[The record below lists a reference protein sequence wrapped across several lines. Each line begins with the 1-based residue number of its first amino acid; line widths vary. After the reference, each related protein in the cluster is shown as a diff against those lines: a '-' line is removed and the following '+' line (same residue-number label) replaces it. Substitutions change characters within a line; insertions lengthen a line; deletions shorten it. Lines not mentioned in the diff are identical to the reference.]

1 MVRERYGRAGTLSKC
16 YLPRVAGKAMLVPVV
31 ALVGWTFVMWGW
43 MYATR
48 IPAIRRARMQ
58 LDPEAPRGQ
67 QMSTLPPSV
76 RWKADNYNHLM
87 EQPTIFYA
95 VAFALALLGIGGG
108 INLTLAWAYVGLRVV
123 HSLVQ
128 ALVNKIEVRFVLF
141 LLSSLVLVALT
152 VNAAR
157 AVF

>member
-1 MVRERYGRAGTLSKC
+1 MPSHTAI
-16 YLPRVAGKAMLVPVV
+16 VAPVI
-31 ALVGWTFVMWGW
+31 ALVVWTHFIWAW

-48 IPAIRRARMQ
+48 IPAIQKARLV
-58 LDPEAPRGQ
+58 LDASAPRGE
-67 QMSTLPPSV
+67 QMATLPAKV

-95 VAFALALLGIGGG
+95 VALSLAVLGHGDGT
-108 INLTLAWAYVGLRVV
+108 NLTLAWVYVALRVV

-128 ALVNKIEVRFVLF
+128 TLVNKIEVRFSVF
-141 LLSSLVLVALT
+141 VLSSLVLIALT

-157 AVF
+157 IVF

>member
-1 MVRERYGRAGTLSKC
+1 MSSHTAI
-16 YLPRVAGKAMLVPVV
+16 VAPVI
-31 ALVGWTFVMWGW
+31 ALALWTHVIWAW

-48 IPAIRRARMQ
+48 LPAMRKAGIVS
-58 LDPEAPRGQ
+58 DPFAPRGEQ
-67 QMSTLPPSV
+67 LAKLPARV

-95 VAFALALLGIGGG
+95 VALSLAVLGHGEGT
-108 INLTLAWAYVGLRVV
+108 NLTLAWVYVGLRVV

-128 ALVNKIEVRFVLF
+128 TLVNKIEVRFSVF
-141 LLSSLVLVALT
+141 CLSSLVLIGLT

-157 AVF
+157 VVF